1 MTKRTKKVGVTGKYG
16 TRYVDNPILRLQFLR
31 CAPKSIPHPRL
42 YNFEILQ
49 QRSKQQYGDFKLGM
63 RTECWRGLLNYRYGA
78 SLRKQVKKMEITQ
91 HAKYV
96 CTFCGKTTVKRHS
109 VGIWD
114 CKSCKKTVAGGAYT
128 VSYVHLSAWLPLE
141 CRPVNFE
148 HNWRSRNRT
157 PAAAAMRSTLRR
169 LREIAEV

>member
-16 TRYVDNPILRLQFLR
+16 TSPEQKSRNSNLPTSTIL
-31 CAPKSIPHPRL
+31 
-42 YNFEILQ
+42 NFNTARIELEGE
-49 QRSKQQYGDFKLGM
+49 RKRNSGRAL
-63 RTECWRGLLNYRYGA
+63 TTLLSLFRYGA

-109 VGIWD
+109 VGIWN
-114 CKSCKKTVAGGAYT
+114 CKSCNKTVAGGAYT
-128 VSYVHLSAWLPLE
+128 VS
-141 CRPVNFE
+141 
-148 HNWRSRNRT
+148 T

>member
-16 TRYVDNPILRLQFLR
+16 T
-31 CAPKSIPHPRL
+31 
-42 YNFEILQ
+42 
-49 QRSKQQYGDFKLGM
+49 
-63 RTECWRGLLNYRYGA
+63 RYGA

-91 HAKYV
+91 HARYV

-128 VSYVHLSAWLPLE
+128 VTTPRRRCYEIDSPQIE
-141 CRPVNFE
+141 
-148 HNWRSRNRT
+148 RNRRGLNGLGW
-157 PAAAAMRSTLRR
+157 MFVSTGYFFCGTG
-169 LREIAEV
+169 